1 MLLTVPS
8 GYTHTHTHTM
18 VSWLQNPPQG
28 TSALRKEGTEPSEE
42 RLVVK
47 DGVQK
52 FSRGSAAS
60 EAEKVEVPSTALG
73 T

>member
-1 MLLTVPS
+1 
-8 GYTHTHTHTM
+8 M